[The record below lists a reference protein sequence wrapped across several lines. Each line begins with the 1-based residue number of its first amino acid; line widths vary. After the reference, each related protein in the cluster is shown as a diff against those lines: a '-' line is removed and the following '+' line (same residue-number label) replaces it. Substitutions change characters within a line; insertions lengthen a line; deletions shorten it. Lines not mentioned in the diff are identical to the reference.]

1 MPMKKSVS
9 KSVSFSTVM
18 IRNFDLTIGVSPRAT
33 VGIPLSLDW
42 TFVEDLPIS
51 LEDYELNRPPRRFN
65 FLLTAAQRQ
74 HKLTHMFGIDVK
86 TVHRRSSISSSVVGR
101 RRRAAIGYYRSS
113 SSGTSSSSS
122 SASNNQGFP
131 SSLTFLA
138 SSGGTRILPF

>member
-1 MPMKKSVS
+1 MLMPMKKSVS

-42 TFVEDLPIS
+42 TFSEDLPIS

-86 TVHRRSSISSSVVGR
+86 TVHRRSSISSSSSVGR
-101 RRRAAIGYYRSS
+101 RRRAAIGYYRS
-113 SSGTSSSSS
+113 SSSSS

>member
-18 IRNFDLTIGVSPRAT
+18 IRNFDLTIGVSPRAII
-33 VGIPLSLDW
+33 GIPLSLDW
-42 TFVEDLPIS
+42 TFSEDLPIS

-74 HKLTHMFGIDVK
+74 YKLTHMFGIDVK
-86 TVHRRSSISSSVVGR
+86 TVHRRSSSSSISSSSSVGR

-113 SSGTSSSSS
+113 SSS
-122 SASNNQGFP
+122 SNNQGFP